1 MDTLVEYPYAQGG
14 HFAMAKKDKEMLS
27 LQKLAGIPPVLPV
40 ISDHPLEKE
49 TAGQDKFDLCYRL
62 GPIFD
67 IIRHKNTAMPTT
79 IAIYGDW
86 GVGKT
91 SAMKWLEALIK
102 EWNEQPDGPDKT
114 TVHPVWFYPWKYH
127 DKEDVWRGL
136 IAEVILTSISVK
148 GADLPRV
155 EKAAKQFGLFLGRSF
170 LHVLGAVNEKAGSA
184 VQKTIEEF
192 NRVNHPEKAYLNE
205 FESSLKE
212 WTDETLSDN
221 DRMVIFIDDLDRC
234 MPEIALQV
242 LEALKLYLNLKKLI
256 FVVGVDRDVI
266 EQLVKK
272 HYIELGLDDS
282 KSGNYLAKMFQ
293 TEVTVGPSER
303 QVTDYLDE
311 QLEKIEYFSKKYLT
325 ADEKSL
331 FKGLIEK
338 FADRNPRE
346 VKRLINSAVMAGA
359 GVEMLKT
366 AGVQKLSLS
375 FKQGLQVFFIRKIV
389 ENPKTYNM
397 PRLVGSIVGNKFFE
411 TWSKIVCENG
421 LSLPLNIQLSEEYI
435 QKLQQTKEGMLIGG
449 PDGSITQILTVGK
462 KQKLP
467 ENPPGVPGP
476 YLKLIQDF
484 RFRSLLHLLR
494 DENLGRLM
502 QIEFS
507 SEIAEITQKVE
518 TLSAEK
524 SDEEKIREAIAQQLN
539 KKPDELHTEDFKSIK
554 ILNLNFSG
562 INDIYILNGLTNLTD
577 LMLEFNHINNINP
590 LKDLINLTELNLHA
604 NQISDISPLKGLTNL
619 TELYLSGNNISDINP
634 LNGLT
639 NLTELVLHE
648 NQISDIS
655 PLKGLTNLTE
665 LYLSRNQI
673 SDISP
678 LKGLMNLTR
687 LDLWGNPI
695 TDITDLKNL
704 NKLKYLNIL
713 GCHKITDE
721 QTVKLMMALPN
732 LKINR

>member
-1 MDTLVEYPYAQGG
+1 
-14 HFAMAKKDKEMLS
+14 MAKKDKKMLS
-27 LQKLAGIPPVLPV
+27 LQKLASIPPVLPV

-67 IIRHKNTAMPTT
+67 IIRHPKTAMPTT

-102 EWNEQPDGPDKT
+102 EWNEQPDGLDKT
-114 TVHPVWFYPWKYH
+114 KIHPVWFYPWKYH
-127 DKEDVWRGL
+127 EKEDVWRGL
-136 IAEVILTSISVK
+136 ISEVVLASINVK

-170 LHVLGAVNEKAGSA
+170 LHVLGAVDEKAGSA
-184 VQKTIEEF
+184 TQKIIEEF
-192 NRVNHPEKAYLNE
+192 KLVDHPEKSYLNE
-205 FESSLKE
+205 FEN
-212 WTDETLSDN
+212 TLEKWIKDTLGKH

-242 LEALKLYLNLKKLI
+242 LEALKLYLNIKKLI
-256 FVVGVDRDVI
+256 FLVGVDRDVI

-311 QLEKIEYFSKKYLT
+311 QLEQIEYFSKKYLT

-359 GVEMLKT
+359 GAEMLKQ
-366 AGVQKLSLS
+366 AGEKLSIA

-397 PRLVGSIVGNKFFE
+397 PRLVGSNLGNEFFAEWSRIVRKNRDKPGFKYSFKVPEDFKKEQAGVTDLEDKTRKRMDE
-411 TWSKIVCENG
+411 TF
-421 LSLPLNIQLSEEYI
+421 LSFA
-435 QKLQQTKEGMLIGG
+435 
-449 PDGSITQILTVGK
+449 
-462 KQKLP
+462 P
-467 ENPPGVPGP
+467 EP
-476 YLKLIQDF
+476 Y
-484 RFRSLLHLLR
+484 HELLR
-494 DENLGRLM
+494 DSRFTQYFHLLADEDLGILM

-518 TLSAEK
+518 PQQ
-524 SDEEKIREAIAQQLN
+524 SDEEIIRKAIAKELK
-539 KKPDELHTEDFKSIK
+539 KKPDELRPEDYGNVEQLSMGELGVTDISPLKGMTKLKKLFVRKNAIIDISPLK
-554 ILNLNFSG
+554 NLSNLTVLGFSG
-562 INDIYILNGLTNLTD
+562 NLITDISPLKDMTNLTSLGLGANQIGD
-577 LMLEFNHINNINP
+577 ISP
-590 LKDLINLTELNLHA
+590 LKNLINLTELSLAKNQISEISPLKGLINLTWLHIGK
-604 NQISDISPLKGLTNL
+604 NQITDISPLKDLTNLTELDLGENLISDISPLRNL
-619 TELYLSGNNISDINP
+619 ANLSSLD
-634 LNGLT
+634 LN
-639 NLTELVLHE
+639 E
-648 NQISDIS
+648 NQISDIMA
-655 PLKGLTNLTE
+655 L
-665 LYLSRNQI
+665 R
-673 SDISP
+673 
-678 LKGLMNLTR
+678 
-687 LDLWGNPI
+687 
-695 TDITDLKNL
+695 NL
-704 NKLKYLNIL
+704 NKLEVLDIG
-713 GCHKITDE
+713 GCNNITDE
-721 QTVKLMMALPN
+721 QVAELQKALPN
-732 LKINR
+732 LEITR